1 MKITCSNCQKK
12 YRFNSAKIPV
22 GVTTA
27 KCKACGH
34 PMPLRGK
41 APADRPAI
49 TETAAPGP
57 SAATP
62 VIKQSCLYCGQD
74 HILRRDKIPS
84 GTASIKC
91 KSCGRPMALK
101 LGETAGTA
109 LVHSLKK
116 EASETD
122 TAGKPLKA
130 VPQPPRTP
138 EVITLT
144 CTNCRKRYK
153 IRSHKIPPTATS
165 LKCRVCGHRIKL
177 PVQKAAA
184 NASMT
189 APLRPPPV
197 TNRPL
202 RKTRLYALA
211 AGFLLLAFAGL
222 YAGLN
227 LFKDRGLEPF
237 TPGDPQQSAAAAAF
251 LRQEPFLALNLN
263 LPLIL
268 KNIDQRVAG
277 GKKNLKFRTTMSL
290 VKSLR
295 LKRLEVYLYA
305 DRQNQILPVVMARG
319 HQAGQLEKIVT
330 RPEALADY
338 FDRESAGIYRLKP
351 EAFEQREA
359 YGFPDEPYQMIVV
372 DKGAVFAP
380 AAVAGALASN
390 QRLLQKT
397 AVAEF
402 AASIADPRD
411 LARIA
416 VRIPEDLPAG
426 WYQEIQNNSAV
437 VDNPQ
442 VAMIAAMGS
451 NILAQLTDALKP
463 VESLALGFRFTDT
476 DGRALS
482 YAQQF
487 RPGVDGNAVYQ
498 KLNAGDLGDGEVEGI
513 IQALLEFFQDPRY
526 QHDLQFADN
535 RLELAFGW
543 LKKDDTVF
551 WSALS
556 KATLGHLFAQSTA
569 LAPTPGP
576 VVAEYADDPQLF
588 TTVDGQVLKPKIPQI
603 VKQCLF
609 PGNYRNFGTHSRMT
623 LELDPLDIP
632 NAALAQLT
640 YEVGAIRSTD
650 GRDILGGEENQFK
663 PTIKPGSAFPGQLM
677 LRVRNEPPAASLG
690 TAIIQFRLSLPDT
703 LQIFEFRRGEEKG
716 QRKKAGGIQ
725 VTLERLEKDV
735 AAVTAAG
742 GQGLHLIAYDKTG
755 QALASRE
762 SVSSASSVTTR
773 FQGVIDKLKVVAAVS
788 LLEIPFEVEVDL
800 NGGRELK
807 LPPKP
812 VISNRIRYNHQPLAT
827 YRNFSE
833 QDVDTL
839 AVAWREAGAGEWADK
854 LEVQLPKGPFSG
866 YADWEVHL
874 FGQDKPQL
882 FPGNPSQGTRDIS
895 YRMEKGRLADA
906 SAAFGIV
913 ALNIRTDIER
923 LSFTKKDG
931 GKIHAR
937 RLVAG
942 DPVTVDFNKNE
953 ISYGAGNAHVI
964 QVAAY
969 DSFGKRLKQGSY
981 SSNQGGRRKLYFWG
995 QPFRFEMDL
1004 ATRTRVKKIKF
1015 DIRQRPLAEAAYL
1028 AYQQTIEH
1036 HRSVVATLKSIDR
1049 ARRQDR
1055 TYYGDD
1061 LAGLYYL
1068 YDRKTKQPM
1077 QLLSKE
1083 IAHSDPAGQNRFDYK
1098 AQPFNG
1104 YYFTIL
1110 SGVEVNGVNKEYK
1123 RRSKKTQFVW
1133 KKGRITTAALTRH
1146 PDLVAIPADTSQP
1159 TFFLQWGQ
1167 VFMKP
1172 LKGESLEYLPGNF
1185 YENGWVEAQFI
1196 EG

>member
-1 MKITCSNCQKK
+1 
-12 YRFNSAKIPV
+12 
-22 GVTTA
+22 
-27 KCKACGH
+27 
-34 PMPLRGK
+34 
-41 APADRPAI
+41 
-49 TETAAPGP
+49 
-57 SAATP
+57 
-62 VIKQSCLYCGQD
+62 
-74 HILRRDKIPS
+74 
-84 GTASIKC
+84 
-91 KSCGRPMALK
+91 MALK

-109 LVHSLKK
+109 LVHTLKK
-116 EASETD
+116 ETSETD

-144 CTNCRKRYK
+144 CKNCRKLYK

-184 NASMT
+184 NASET
-189 APLRPPPV
+189 APLRLPPV

-211 AGFLLLAFAGL
+211 AGFLLLVFAGL
-222 YAGLN
+222 YASLN

-237 TPGDPQQSAAAAAF
+237 TPGDPKQSAAAAAF
-251 LRQEPFLALNLN
+251 IRQEPFLALNLN

-268 KNIDQRVAG
+268 KNIDQRVAR

-305 DRQNQILPVVMARG
+305 DRHNQILPVVMARG
-319 HQAGQLEKIVT
+319 HQAGHLEKIVT

-351 EAFEQREA
+351 EAFEQRNA

-380 AAVAGALASN
+380 ASVAGALASN

-402 AASIADPRD
+402 AASIADPHD
-411 LARIA
+411 LARVA
-416 VRIPEDLPAG
+416 VRIPENLPAG
-426 WYQEIQNNSAV
+426 WAQEIQNNPALA
-437 VDNPQ
+437 DNPQ
-442 VAMIAAMGS
+442 VAMIEAMGS

-463 VESLALGFRFTDT
+463 VETLALGFRFTDT

-487 RPGVDGNAVYQ
+487 RPDVDGNAVYQ
-498 KLNAGDLGDGEVEGI
+498 KLNSGDLGDGEVEGI
-513 IQALLEFFQDPRY
+513 IQALLELFQDQRY

-543 LKKDDTVF
+543 LKKDDRVF
-551 WSALS
+551 SSTLS
-556 KATLGHLFAQSTA
+556 KATIGQLFAQSMA

-576 VVAEYADDPQLF
+576 VVAEYTDDPQLF

-603 VKQCLF
+603 VKQGLF
-609 PGNYRNFGTHSRMT
+609 PGNYRNFGTNSGMT

-640 YEVGAIRSTD
+640 YEVRAIRSTD
-650 GRDILGGEENQFK
+650 GRDIHDGEENQFK

-677 LRVRNEPPAASLG
+677 LRVRNETPAASLG

-725 VTLERLEKDV
+725 VTLGRLEKDV

-742 GQGLHLIAYDKTG
+742 GQALHLIAYDKTG

-762 SVSSASSVTTR
+762 SISSASSVTTR

-812 VISNRIRYNHQPLAT
+812 VISRRVRYNHQPLAT
-827 YRNFSE
+827 HRNFSE
-833 QDVDTL
+833 PDLDTL
-839 AVAWREAGAGEWADK
+839 AVAWREAGEGNWADK

-866 YADWEVHL
+866 YADWEVQL

-882 FPGNPSQGTRDIS
+882 SAGNPGQGPRAIS

-913 ALNIRTDIER
+913 QLKIRTDIER
-923 LSFTKKDG
+923 LSFAKKGG
-931 GKIHAR
+931 GKPQTR
-937 RLVAG
+937 RLASG
-942 DPVTVDFNKNE
+942 DPVSVDFNKNE
-953 ISYGAGNAHVI
+953 ISYSSAKAHVI

-981 SSNQGGRRKLYFWG
+981 SSNQGERRKLYFWG
-995 QPFRFEMDL
+995 QPARFEMDL
-1004 ATRTRVKKIKF
+1004 ATRTLEKKIEF

-1028 AYQQTIEH
+1028 AYQKTVEN
-1036 HRSVVATLKSIDR
+1036 HRRIFATLKSIDR

-1068 YDRKTKQPM
+1068 YGRKTKQPM
-1077 QLLSKE
+1077 QLLSKD
-1083 IAHSDPAGQNRFDYK
+1083 IAHSDPAGQKRF
-1098 AQPFNG
+1098 G
-1104 YYFTIL
+1104 YTAKPYRGYAFTIL
-1110 SGVEVNGVNKEYK
+1110 SGTEVNGVKKEYK

-1146 PDLVAIPADTSQP
+1146 PDLVAIPADPSQP

-1172 LKGESLEYLPGNF
+1172 LKGETLEYVPGNF
-1185 YENGWVEAQFI
+1185 YEKGWVEAHFI
-1196 EG
+1196 DG